1 MLESRLGHP
10 KVSPSNRNKFT
21 YVGWSKTMYG
31 FKAINKIL
39 NTMQYFAGSQCSYSS
54 RGVMW
59 QNLLFLNT
67 RRACCNLCNLWRLHS
82 GILLSKRLEQASQKT
97 KLLRHNITFFLE
109 VFGNIHY
116 LSKSLFRSL
125 YMLKYIHI
133 VFSMITFLL
142 AFFFITEHYWNASF
156 CFHWDIQSQFY
167 CSVVKEEQTLLDSVT
182 RNTNH

>member
-1 MLESRLGHP
+1 MQAASAVTWAEVWCG
-10 KVSPSNRNKFT
+10 
-21 YVGWSKTMYG
+21 
-31 FKAINKIL
+31 KI
-39 NTMQYFAGSQCSYSS
+39 CSSWIS
-54 RGVMW
+54 DAPAA
-59 QNLLFLNT
+59 T
-67 RRACCNLCNLWRLHS
+67 LCNLWRWHS

-133 VFSMITFLL
+133 VFSMISFLL
-142 AFFFITEHYWNASF
+142 AFFFNTEHYWNASL
-156 CFHWDIQSQFY
+156 CFHWDIQSEFY

>member
-1 MLESRLGHP
+1 MQAASAVTWAEVWCG
-10 KVSPSNRNKFT
+10 KICSP
-21 YVGWSKTMYG
+21 WIPDAPA
-31 FKAINKIL
+31 AISVICEDGIREF
-39 NTMQYFAGSQCSYSS
+39 YY
-54 RGVMW
+54 
-59 QNLLFLNT
+59 LL
-67 RRACCNLCNLWRLHS
+67 
-82 GILLSKRLEQASQKT
+82 RLEQASQKT

-142 AFFFITEHYWNASF
+142 AFFFNTEHYWNASL
-156 CFHWDIQSQFY
+156 CFHWDIQSEFY